1 MKKERLGQVATAKG
15 RPRVSVG
22 KNKGQETERSRM
34 LSPEM
39 LTCVPSQ
46 PMVW

>member
-22 KNKGQETERSRM
+22 KKAKGRR
-34 LSPEM
+34 LKDPE
-39 LTCVPSQ
+39 CCPQ
-46 PMVW
+46 RC